1 MAKLPVGY
9 KSPFNKTSLIKASP
23 LKNPAAAQAIAVAAP
38 GIISAIGSIFGR
50 KKRRREQA
58 AARKELE
65 AAKKAFEDIEF
76 VNPYAGLTN
85 PYIGMENVYEDA
97 TVDTQA
103 ADYLREQQQQSQA
116 NVMANLKGV
125 AGGAG
130 VAGLAQQMA
139 NISTGQARQASAQ
152 IAQQERANQQR
163 AMAESSR
170 IDQLQ
175 RTGQSQVDIA
185 KAQGEAM
192 KKAKEDKRTE
202 MLYGLSIDRMN
213 AADAA
218 RRQARAQLTAG
229 MGQAMSG
236 VAGLYAPGGSLYN
249 TNPFGGGGT
258 TPFNPQTY
266 IQQPTQYTMD
276 PNQLINRPIVTQQP
290 IPTDPIIN
298 IKTNPYGL
306 Y

>member
-9 KSPFNKTSLIKASP
+9 KSPFNKISSIKASP
-23 LKNPAAAQAIAVAAP
+23 MKTAVVAPVVAPVAAPAAGAGAQMLLSAAP
-38 GIISAIGSIFGR
+38 GIMSALGSIFGR
-50 KKRRREQA
+50 KKRRIEQA

-85 PYIGMENVYEDA
+85 PYTGMENVYEDA

-103 ADYLREQQQQSQA
+103 ADYLREQQQQAQA

-175 RTGQSQVDIA
+175 RTGASQVDIA

-192 KKAKEDKRTE
+192 KKAKEDRRTE

-229 MGQAMSG
+229 LGQAISG
-236 VAGLYAPGGSLYN
+236 VAGMYAPGGARSGQFGTDMFN
-249 TNPFGGGGT
+249 ISGGAFGTNPSYGMSPYAPGYRGLPTGG
-258 TPFNPQTY
+258 
-266 IQQPTQYTMD
+266 
-276 PNQLINRPIVTQQP
+276 
-290 IPTDPIIN
+290 IP
-298 IKTNPYGL
+298 YR

>member
-9 KSPFNKTSLIKASP
+9 KSPFNKISSIKPSP

-38 GIISAIGSIFGR
+38 GIISALGSIFGR

-76 VNPYAGLTN
+76 VNPYLGLTN
-85 PYIGMENVYEDA
+85 PYAGMENVYEDA
-97 TVDTQA
+97 TVNTQA
-103 ADYLREQQQQSQA
+103 VDYLREQQQQSQA

-152 IAQQERANQQR
+152 IAQQEQVNKQR

-185 KAQGEAM
+185 KMQGEAM

-229 MGQAMSG
+229 LGQAISG
-236 VAGLYAPGGSLYN
+236 VAGMYAPSGARSGQFGTDMFNISGGAFGTNPSYGISPYAPGYQSSSFQG
-249 TNPFGGGGT
+249 
-258 TPFNPQTY
+258 
-266 IQQPTQYTMD
+266 
-276 PNQLINRPIVTQQP
+276 
-290 IPTDPIIN
+290 IP
-298 IKTNPYGL
+298 YRL
-306 Y
+306 